1 MTRGATTTS
10 DGIIKLDSR
19 FEDGAAFMD
28 GSFVPISEA
37 SIPILDWGFTRSDV
51 TYDVVHVW
59 GGKFFRLNH
68 HLDRFEKSLSS
79 VRMSIPHNREDV
91 IAILMRLMRLTQL
104 HDAYV
109 EILCTRGMPPKGTR
123 DPRKCE
129 NRFIAF
135 AVPFVW
141 IADDEMRERGINL
154 HLSQFVRIP
163 PVSVDPTAKN
173 FHWGDM
179 IRALF
184 DSYEQ
189 GCDMPVVVDLEGNI
203 AEGPGFNVFAVKGGT
218 VTTPGGTCL
227 EGITRQTALDL
238 MAELNVKTQ
247 VGTVSP
253 DQLRNAD
260 EVFVT
265 STAGGI
271 IPVTKVDHEPVAD
284 GSVGPVTE
292 NLRRVYWQKLYWQ
305 KHDEGWDATPIDYES

>member
-1 MTRGATTTS
+1 MTQGATTTS

-28 GSFVPISEA
+28 GSFVPISDA
-37 SIPILDWGFTRSDV
+37 RIPILDWGFTRSDV

-91 IAILMRLMRLTQL
+91 IAILMRLMRLTQFK
-104 HDAYV
+104 DAYV

-123 DPRKCE
+123 DPRKCD

-189 GCDMPVVVDLEGNI
+189 DCDMPVVVDLEGNI

-247 VGTVSP
+247 IGTVSP

-284 GSVGPVTE
+284 GAIGPVTE
-292 NLRRVYWQKLYWQ
+292 NLRRVYWQ
-305 KHDEGWDATPIDYES
+305 KHDEGWDATPIDYGS